1 MNYVV
6 NEQEIL
12 KDPLSNRVY
21 RKLGAIVDDEDA
33 YLYYRFLFEGG
44 DVASD
49 KIEARVLLLSPKYGI
64 YVFDTESNGKITSE
78 VEDRM
83 DVLYEEM
90 TNRMIR
96 FSELKA
102 RRGQAKYDIHTILVG
117 DVSLA
122 DSEDEQLKQCQVD
135 DLSELLMVSRPAES
149 IPEDE
154 FNTIRAAL
162 SGSAGLKQKKDRGS
176 QREDSM
182 GGILT
187 DIENHLASFDIE
199 QTQAYDIDVDLPQR
213 IRGLAGSGKTVILT
227 YKAAKF
233 HAEHPEAQI
242 LYTYYTKA
250 LGGSIRDGIER
261 AFRSYGRNK
270 KIDWSKITICHGWGS
285 SSYEGVYSKACEDN
299 GYVPISFK
307 EAALKVGKKNAF
319 AYVCA
324 NLAKKDLTPQYDLI
338 LIDEGQDF
346 PKEFY
351 QLCYKL
357 RKTNR
362 ICWAYDEF
370 QNIFDTTIQNER
382 DTFGYD
388 AEGHAYVDFGENYNG
403 VQDIALK
410 RCYRTPR
417 ISLISA
423 FSLGLGIYNKRVL
436 QRLESNHQWEALGFE
451 VVEGDSKTGNQMV
464 IRRPEKNTP
473 SYSNEKFKG
482 DSLLC
487 YKFGN
492 FHDECRAVAQ
502 MIETYIK
509 KEECLPTDVCVICI
523 DRKAVGSY
531 LTQISIL
538 LETAGIKSYVLL
550 DSSTTDFFKEGHVT
564 LSTVNKAKGNECGV
578 VIICG
583 VDAVFDNPNNVV
595 MRDMLFTS
603 MTRTKGWLTLT
614 GCTDSMDLLVK
625 EYKALK
631 DNNYELRFVQPAK
644 KDTKNIE
651 NVSRATSKF
660 EEDFLEGLSKLRKAG
675 IGEDD
680 ISRMV
685 KQLMNLANGGKE
697 A

>member
-6 NEQEIL
+6 NEPEIL
-12 KDPLSNRVY
+12 KDPLSNLVY
-21 RKLGAIVDDEDA
+21 KKLSSIVDDEEA
-33 YLYYRFLFEGG
+33 YLYYHCLFEGG
-44 DVASD
+44 NTSSD
-49 KIEARVLLLSPKYGI
+49 KIEANLLLLSPKYGL
-64 YVFDTESNGKITSE
+64 YVFDTATKGEIIPE
-78 VEDRM
+78 VEDRL
-83 DVLYEEM
+83 DVMYAEM

-96 FSELKA
+96 FSDLKA
-102 RRGQAKYDIHTILVG
+102 RRGKLKYDIHTVLVG
-117 DVSLA
+117 NISL
-122 DSEDEQLKQCQVD
+122 SESDDEQLLQCQVD
-135 DLSELLMVSRPAES
+135 DLQELLMVSRPETA
-149 IPEDE
+149 IPKEL

-162 SGSAGLKQKKDRGS
+162 SGSAAVKQKKERGIKR
-176 QREDSM
+176 QNSM

-233 HAEHPEAQI
+233 HAEHPEANI

-250 LGGSIRDGIER
+250 LGGSIHDGIER
-261 AFRSYGRNK
+261 AFKSYGRNK
-270 KIDWSKITICHGWGS
+270 KVDWSKITICHGWGS
-285 SSYEGVYSKACEDN
+285 SSYEGVYSKACADN
-299 GYVPISFK
+299 GYVPMSFR
-307 EAALKVGKKNAF
+307 EAAMVAGKKGAF
-319 AYVCA
+319 SYACA
-324 NLAKKDLTPQYDLI
+324 SLLKKELAPQYDLI

-357 RKTNR
+357 RRTNR

-382 DTFGYD
+382 DTFGYNKD
-388 AEGHAYVDFGENYNG
+388 GQPYVDFGENYNG
-403 VQDIALK
+403 IQDIALK

-423 FSLGLGIYNKRVL
+423 FSLGLGIYNSKVL

-451 VVEGDSKTGNQMV
+451 VKEGESKTGNKMV
-464 IRRPEKNTP
+464 ISRPEKNTP
-473 SYSNEKFKG
+473 SYSNDKFKG
-482 DSLLC
+482 DSLLI

-492 FHDECRAVAQ
+492 FHDECKAIAQ
-502 MIETYIK
+502 MIAKYIN
-509 KEECLPTDVCVICI
+509 EEDCLPTDVCVICI
-523 DRKAVGSY
+523 DRKSVGSY
-531 LTQISIL
+531 LNQISIL
-538 LETAGIKSYVLL
+538 LKNEGIQSYMLL
-550 DSSTTDFFKEGHVT
+550 DSSTTEFFKEGHVT

-583 VDAVFDNPNNVV
+583 VDAVFDNPFNVV
-595 MRDMLFTS
+595 LRDMLFTS

-614 GCTDSMDLLVK
+614 GCSDSMNLLAK

-631 DNNYELRFVQPAK
+631 DNNYELCFVQPAK

-651 NVSRATSKF
+651 NMSRATSKF
-660 EEDFLEGLSKLRKAG
+660 EENFLEGLDKLRKAG
-675 IGEDD
+675 IGEDE
-680 ISRMV
+680 IGRMI
-685 KQLMNLANGGKE
+685 KQLVAMANGGKE
-697 A
+697 

>member
-6 NEQEIL
+6 NEQEIQ
-12 KDPLSNRVY
+12 KEPLSNLLY
-21 RKLGAIVDDEDA
+21 KKLSAVVDDEEA
-33 YLYYRFLFEGG
+33 FLYYRFLFEGG
-44 DVASD
+44 DTAADRV
-49 KIEARVLLLSPKYGI
+49 EAKLLLLSPKYGI
-64 YVFDTESNGKITSE
+64 YVFETESNGAINSD
-78 VEDRM
+78 VENRM

-102 RRGQAKYDIHTILVG
+102 RRGHAKYEIHTILVG
-117 DVSLA
+117 KVSLEENQ
-122 DSEDEQLKQCQVD
+122 DNQLRRCQVED
-135 DLSELLMVSRPAES
+135 IPELLMVTRPAKP
-149 IPEDE
+149 IPSDD

-162 SGSAGLKQKKDRGS
+162 SGSAGVKQKKERGS

-187 DIENHLASFDIE
+187 DIENHLASFDID

-250 LGGSIRDGIER
+250 LGGSVRAGIER
-261 AFRSYGRNK
+261 AFRSYGKNK

-299 GYVPISFK
+299 GYVPISFR
-307 EAALKVGKKNAF
+307 EASMIAGKKNAF

-324 NLAKKDLTPQYDLI
+324 NLAKKQLAQQYDLI

-388 AEGHAYVDFGENYNG
+388 AEGQPYVDFGDNYNG

-410 RCYRTPR
+410 KCYRTPR

-451 VVEGDSKTGNQMV
+451 VVEGESKTGNQMV

-473 SYSNEKFKG
+473 SYSNDKFKG
-482 DSLLC
+482 DSLHC

-492 FHDECRAVAQ
+492 FHDECRAIAK
-502 MIETYIK
+502 MIENYIG
-509 KEECLPTDVCVICI
+509 KEECLPTDICVICI
-523 DRKAVGSY
+523 DKKNVASY
-531 LTQISIL
+531 LNQVSIL
-538 LETAGIKSYVLL
+538 LETAGIRSYMLL
-550 DSSTTDFFKEGHVT
+550 DSSTTDFIKEGHVT

-603 MTRTKGWLTLT
+603 MTRTKGWITLT
-614 GCTDSMDLLVK
+614 GCTESMDLLAK

-660 EEDFLEGLSKLRKAG
+660 EENFLEGLSKLRKAG
-675 IGEDD
+675 IGEDE
-680 ISRMV
+680 ITRMV

-697 A
+697 